1 MLIGETI
8 NVALG
13 AIRANKLRSF
23 LTMLG
28 IIIGIAAVITMV
40 ALGEGAQRQV
50 EARLASMGTNV
61 LTVRPGQQMFGR
73 VDRGANR
80 LTPEDAEAIRQLSG
94 RAVWAV
100 SPEMEGRHQVE
111 AGTANANLRI
121 LGVWP
126 DYFEIQNHDLV
137 AGRVYTETEDRGRR
151 RVAVLGAT
159 VGERLGD
166 QFTRA
171 LIGTTI
177 RIRGVPFE
185 VVGVLEEKGE
195 QGWSNPD
202 ENVYIPLGTAQ
213 FRIMGSDRVNSIYV
227 QAAGPL
233 LMDAAIGEIDQAVR
247 RQHRLRPGEAS
258 DFNVRNQTSLLET
271 VQETAQTF
279 TFLLAGIAL
288 VSLVVGGIGIMN
300 IMLVSVTER
309 TREIGVRKALGARR
323 RDILLQFMVEALV
336 LCFAG
341 GLLGIALGWG
351 GAQVLRSSA
360 GWETAVAP
368 AAVGLAVGFALVIGL
383 FFGIWPAR
391 RAASLDPIIA
401 LRYE

>member
-1 MLIGETI
+1 MVIGETI

-28 IIIGIAAVITMV
+28 IIIGIAAVIAMV

-61 LTVRPGQQMFGR
+61 LTVRPGQEIFGR

-80 LTPEDAEAIRQLSG
+80 LTTDDAEAIRSLAG
-94 RAVWAV
+94 PAVKAV
-100 SPEMEGRHQVE
+100 SPEMEGRHQIE
-111 AGTANANLRI
+111 SGTANANLRVI
-121 LGVWP
+121 GGWP
-126 DYFEIQNHDLV
+126 DYFEIQNHELI
-137 AGRVYTETEDRGRR
+137 AGRLYTDTEDRGRR
-151 RVAVLGAT
+151 RVAILGAT
-159 VGERLGD
+159 VGERLGN
-166 QFTRA
+166 QITRA
-171 LIGTTI
+171 LIGQTI
-177 RIRGVPFE
+177 RIRGIPFE
-185 VVGVLEEKGE
+185 VIGVLKEKGE

-213 FRIMGSDRVNSIYV
+213 FRVQGTERVNSILV
-227 QAAGPL
+227 QAASPTS
-233 LMDAAIGEIDQAVR
+233 MDAAIADIDQAVR
-247 RQHRLRPGEAS
+247 REHRLRPGEPS

-288 VSLVVGGIGIMN
+288 VSLIVGGIGIMN

-323 RDILLQFMVEALV
+323 HDILLQFMVEALV
-336 LCFAG
+336 LCLAG
-341 GLLGIALGWG
+341 GLLGIGLGWVS
-351 GAQVLRSSA
+351 AEVLRNSA
-360 GWETAVAP
+360 GWETAVA
-368 AAVGLAVGFALVIGL
+368 ANAVIVAVGFALVIGL